1 MARVRLLVVV
11 LAVGVCS
18 PGTAWASTV
27 RQWVDAVAQAAAVH
41 GVVTSSP
48 KNEVQIALDD
58 AVVTLTSAGVMDEE
72 LVAFV
77 KRYTRPDLVVLAR
90 RSQSRFAV
98 DITGAV
104 LTVKRI
110 FQFLPGAAKNEP
122 LLNGIVLELA
132 RAENAESMHWDAEVL
147 RRLARKYGPGSA
159 KLNGAETLLAYAL
172 QGTRGF
178 GLDSKTGY
186 PGPLEVVAAYT
197 ASYLTRSDDK
207 MRLVSAAEFGVRR
220 YFFRES
226 WGTGSGRLAWLRP
239 GFMSLGVAV
248 ASGSDDPLTS
258 PFKGQSRIGPFFGW
272 GDMKVAVLLT
282 GSNRRVLVTQQFQ
295 IVPWVF

>member
-1 MARVRLLVVV
+1 MDRIRLLVVV
-11 LAVGVCS
+11 VVIGCDPV
-18 PGTAWASTV
+18 TAWAATV
-27 RQWVDAVAQAAAVH
+27 RQWVDAVGQAAAAH

-48 KNEVQIALDD
+48 RNEAQIRLDE
-58 AVVTLTSAGVMDEE
+58 ATVTLTSAGVMDEE
-72 LVAFV
+72 LADFV
-77 KRYTRPDLVVLAR
+77 NRYTRPDAVALAR
-90 RSQSRFAV
+90 RSQSRYTG

-110 FQFLPGAAKNEP
+110 FAFLPAGAKNEP
-122 LLNGIVLELA
+122 VLNKIVLELSA
-132 RAENAESMHWDAEVL
+132 AEIAASMQWDAEVL

-159 KLNGAETLLAYAL
+159 KLNGAETLVAYAL
-172 QGTRGF
+172 QRTPGF

-207 MRLVSAAEFGVRR
+207 MRLVSAAEFGLRR
-220 YFFRES
+220 YFFRDS

-248 ASGSDDPLTS
+248 ASASDDPLTS
-258 PFKGQSRIGPFFGW
+258 PFQGQARVGPFFGW
-272 GDMKVAVLLT
+272 GDMKIAVLLT